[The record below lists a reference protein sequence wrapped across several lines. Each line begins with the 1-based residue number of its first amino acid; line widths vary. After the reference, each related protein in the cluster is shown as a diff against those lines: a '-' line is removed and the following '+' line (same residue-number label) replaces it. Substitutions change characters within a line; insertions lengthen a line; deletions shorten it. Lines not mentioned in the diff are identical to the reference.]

1 MRHLKSCAGSS
12 DVGSIRMLADGLPW
26 ALLLSLMQRALAR
39 RPRTLAYFN
48 LRVVNMRQHLG
59 LIAHVEQR
67 SADGVFVE
75 MIALGSIS
83 QPPGSKR
90 IDLEL
95 HRLAERER
103 HGLML

>member
-1 MRHLKSCAGSS
+1 
-12 DVGSIRMLADGLPW
+12 
-26 ALLLSLMQRALAR
+26 MQRAL
-39 RPRTLAYFN
+39 RPRILAYFN

-67 SADGVFVE
+67 SADRAFVE
-75 MIALGSIS
+75 MIGLGSIS

-95 HRLAERER
+95 RKR

>member
-1 MRHLKSCAGSS
+1 MVYR
-12 DVGSIRMLADGLPW
+12 W
-26 ALLLSLMQRALAR
+26 ALLLSLMQRALAPPD
-39 RPRTLAYFN
+39 PRIFH

-67 SADGVFVE
+67 SADRAFVE
-75 MIALGSIS
+75 MIGLGSIS

-95 HRLAERER
+95 KKRTA
-103 HGLML
+103 

>member
-1 MRHLKSCAGSS
+1 MDFAFNSNATSLGAAAR
-12 DVGSIRMLADGLPW
+12 ILAF
-26 ALLLSLMQRALAR
+26 
-39 RPRTLAYFN
+39 FN
-48 LRVVNMRQHLG
+48 RRVVNMRQHLG